1 MSSEIRSMLHAV
13 AGFAIRNGDTA
24 PSETLPEATERAFLI
39 RLIAYRSLEFL
50 KSRVLFNSRLSYPC
64 FAWRGA
70 AGMSLLNVYATC
82 HAENC
87 RIPGFGAEPSHPN
100 GWQVFRA

>member
-50 KSRVLFNSRLSYPC
+50 KSRVLSTHGYRIRVSRGVGRLVCPC
-64 FAWRGA
+64 
-70 AGMSLLNVYATC
+70 
-82 HAENC
+82 
-87 RIPGFGAEPSHPN
+87 
-100 GWQVFRA
+100 

>member
-39 RLIAYRSLEFL
+39 RLIAYRSLESSKAEYF
-50 KSRVLFNSRLSYPC
+50 STHDYRIRVS
-64 FAWRGA
+64 RGA
-70 AGMSLLNVYATC
+70 GRLVC
-82 HAENC
+82 PC
-87 RIPGFGAEPSHPN
+87 
-100 GWQVFRA
+100 